1 MATGTITLF
10 EKENVLMATAE
21 NISTADWPVE
31 APSSTSPS
39 SVFSEEFAR
48 RLSNVQETGIVDA
61 LFRTLKLE
69 PTDALFSL
77 GSRQDGSSEATARRP
92 LNVQGTIIADT
103 SSLLCVQYTI
113 SLLCI
118 MCMH

>member
-48 RLSNVQETGIVDA
+48 RLSNDKRLA
-61 LFRTLKLE
+61 LWMHCLE
-69 PTDALFSL
+69 PLN
-77 GSRQDGSSEATARRP
+77 SSPPTHSF
-92 LNVQGTIIADT
+92 L
-103 SSLLCVQYTI
+103 
-113 SLLCI
+113 
-118 MCMH
+118 